1 MPRKNKELKIGD
13 TAPPFT
19 LRSVHQEHVDL
30 ESYVGKKHVILVF
43 FRGTW

>member
-1 MPRKNKELKIGD
+1 MPRKNKALKIGD

-30 ESYVGKKHVILVF
+30 GSYVGEKHVILVF

>member
-1 MPRKNKELKIGD
+1 MPRRNKALKIGD

-19 LRSVHQEHVDL
+19 LRSVQHADVDL
-30 ESYVGKKHVILVF
+30 ESYIGEKHLILVF

>member
-1 MPRKNKELKIGD
+1 MPRKNKALKIGD

-19 LRSVHQEHVDL
+19 LRSVHQGHVDL
-30 ESYVGKKHVILVF
+30 ASYIGEKHVILVF